1 MNAEIQP
8 NEEKRGTMQ
17 TIWFYFRLYLWCFR
31 ANWLALM
38 AYPVEFIITN
48 LSGVAYSLGSVASV
62 WVLFTQVKSIGDWN
76 YPQVLLIYGMSIF
89 SRSLFHLF
97 WVNFMTLSGM
107 IRMGEID
114 RLLVRPLN
122 AMFQVLSGYLD
133 NDDWGELATAI
144 ILVWTSLGMLGQR
157 TAGNILWVLLSVIS
171 GSLIFASMHIV
182 GNSMAFFTVE
192 SSGFSRLAWTVDEFT
207 RYPADIYGKGIR
219 TLITWVI
226 PVAFASFYPAQLIFG
241 NGRLVRFAL
250 ATPFVAALTFM
261 AAYAFWTR
269 AMNRYQGVGN

>member
-1 MNAEIQP
+1 M
-8 NEEKRGTMQ
+8 
-17 TIWFYFRLYLWCFR
+17 
-31 ANWLALM
+31 
-38 AYPVEFIITN
+38 
-48 LSGVAYSLGSVASV
+48 GSVHSGQIHRR
-62 WVLFTQVKSIGDWN
+62 LN

-107 IRMGEID
+107 IRMG
-114 RLLVRPLN
+114 RSTGFVRPLN

-133 NDDWGELATAI
+133 RR
-144 ILVWTSLGMLGQR
+144 LGRTCHRHHPGVDIVKYVGQR

-192 SSGFSRLAWTVDEFT
+192 SSGFSRLALTVDEFT